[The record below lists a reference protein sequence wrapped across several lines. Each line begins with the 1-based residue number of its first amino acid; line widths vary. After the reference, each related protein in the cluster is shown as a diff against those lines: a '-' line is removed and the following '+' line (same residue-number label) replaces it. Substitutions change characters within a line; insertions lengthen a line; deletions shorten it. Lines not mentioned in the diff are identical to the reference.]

1 MSIYKEL
8 AKTIDADDLRNFY
21 SNHLPKDTC
30 EKFNIPSYH
39 LLYQLLKYYNIP
51 KHTPAEN
58 TRIQFDNMS
67 DEEKLARGNKIGT
80 SNLGRVVSDETRDRI
95 SKKQQGVSKPP
106 RGRTSD
112 TMFKPGHTPWNKGKV
127 GVQHW
132 VEGQAEKRYQTML
145 KNGTLGQFKTNLE
158 RKVEKELIDQ
168 YGEEHVH
175 YQYYDKERYP
185 FKCDFYVDSV
195 DLFVEVNGWW
205 HHGPHPYAPNSIDDE
220 DLLNYLKWY
229 AETHPD
235 KKQYKE
241 AIRIWTEYDP
251 LKMKTAKE
259 NNLNYLTIYN

>member
-21 SNHLPKDTC
+21 SNHLPTETC
-30 EKFNIPSYH
+30 RYFNIPNQY
-39 LLYQLLKYYNIP
+39 LLHQILKYYNIP

-67 DEEKLARGNKIGT
+67 DEEKLARGKKIGT
-80 SNLGRVVSDETRDRI
+80 SNLGRVVSSETRDRI
-95 SKKQQGVSKPP
+95 AKKQEGVPKPP
-106 RGRTSD
+106 RGGTLD
-112 TMFKPGHTPWNKGKV
+112 TMFKPGHIPWNKDKV

-132 VEGQAEKRYQTML
+132 TEGQAEKRYQTML
-145 KNGTLGQFKTNLE
+145 KNGTIGQFKTNIE
-158 RKVEKELIDQ
+158 KKVEQELIDQ

-185 FKCDFYVDSV
+185 FRCDFYVDSV

-205 HHGPHPYAPNSIDDE
+205 HHGPHPYDPNSVEDE
-220 DLLNYLKWY
+220 DILNDLRWY

-251 LKMKTAKE
+251 LKMKTAKV
-259 NNLNYLTIYN
+259 NNLNYLTTYN